1 METVASG
8 VGIDLPFAV
17 EEYTGRLRR
26 VRAAASAVGIEL
38 LVVTDPKN
46 LCYLTGYD
54 SYSHYVPQALLVPVD
69 DVPPVLV
76 LRAQDVPG
84 GRYRTWLPPDAVV
97 GYPED
102 CVFGLGERSDGKKG
116 GRHPFAVVADVVAE
130 RGWGA
135 GRLGAELDGT
145 LTPRELD
152 LLRAGL
158 PRAGLVAGDGI
169 VERVRTVKSPA
180 EVAVMREAAAI
191 GDHAMRV
198 AQEAIVPGA
207 READVAAA
215 IYAALVRGTGE
226 LYGSTPAQPYMAAGT
241 RTNTSHLRW
250 SGRAYERGVPIMVE
264 LGGHRHNYAAGLSRT
279 FHLGEPTAAYRH
291 VADTVTEGL
300 HAVLGAITPGT
311 RAEDVDAAWRR
322 VVEPRG
328 ITKAARIGYSIGLSF
343 PPAVWIDR
351 TVSLAPGDRTELV
364 ENMMLHLMLAVW
376 LDGGGYSFSETVRV
390 GADGPELLSTMPRE
404 LVVTP

>member
-1 METVASG
+1 METAQTAETG
-8 VGIDLPFAV
+8 PGTDLPFSA
-17 EEYTGRLRR
+17 EEYAGRLAR
-26 VRAAASAVGIEL
+26 VRAAAAAAGIEL
-38 LVVTDPKN
+38 LVVTDAKN

-54 SYSHYVPQALLVPVD
+54 SYSHYVPQALLVPAD
-69 DVPPVLV
+69 AEGPVLV

-102 CVFGLGERSDGKKG
+102 CIFG
-116 GRHPFAVVADVVAE
+116 GRPPFAVVADVIAE
-130 RGWGA
+130 RGWGTR
-135 GRLGAELDGT
+135 RLGVELDGA
-145 LTPRELD
+145 LRPRELE
-152 LLRAGL
+152 LLRTGL
-158 PRAGLVAGDGI
+158 PQAAVVGSDGI
-169 VERVRTVKSPA
+169 VEWQRTVKSPA

-215 IYAALVRGTGE
+215 VYAALVRGTGE
-226 LYGSTPAQPYMAAGT
+226 LHGSTPAQPYMAAGT

-250 SGRAYERGVPIMVE
+250 SGATYERGVPIMVE

-291 VADTVTEGL
+291 IEDTVTEGM
-300 HAVLGAITPGT
+300 HAVLGAIRPGA

-328 ITKAARIGYSIGLSF
+328 ISKAARIGYSIGLSF

-376 LDGGGYSFSETVRV
+376 LDGGGYSFSETARV
-390 GADGPELLSTMPRE
+390 GADGPELFSTLPRA
-404 LVVTP
+404 LLVTP